1 MADGLEFST
10 ISISV
15 RSDRYKGEL
24 PLSGYIGVEY
34 LFRCTGSR
42 KVQLPNITL
51 TCKIWIEII
60 SKNSILHLS
69 DLSVCCEK
77 LDDKGKSE

>member
-34 LFRCTGSR
+34 LLRCTGS
-42 KVQLPNITL
+42 NITL
-51 TCKIWIEII
+51 TYKIWIEVI

-69 DLSVCCEK
+69 DLSVCCQK
-77 LDDKGKSE
+77 LDDKAKSE